1 MSTER
6 DVYELEVQSA
16 RSALQSLEKSHE
28 DLQKQVQ
35 NTTKEHHSLA
45 DMMKKDL
52 SEAFLTA
59 HAQYDLLKEAFKEGI
74 EIIKEGAQE
83 YLNEEAAVMRL
94 SFAIRNSGGD
104 VEKYTE
110 KLHEQA
116 EALQRLTGTSS
127 EQIMQVQSM
136 AMTMGV
142 SAKETERFTEVAFA
156 LSRVMGQDV
165 TTAARTL
172 ARAHAE
178 GKEEL
183 KKYGIVLSNTSAD
196 GEGFARVLDEVEQR
210 TKGFADQIPEAQ
222 RSANELA
229 YAWDRIKKGIGGAA
243 IELFTF
249 LNRDEIIA
257 RKMQQGHDQGAA
269 LGAMG
274 LVKFL
279 TDRGAIPQ
287 QNDEGVNGGTF
298 QSPVIDVNKVTKD
311 MEAEQK
317 LIDKH
322 KEYLAKVWGEERK
335 LREDQEEEANK
346 HTRDAIDKVKDWEQ
360 EGADF
365 ENETMTSTLK
375 LAMEDN
381 DARQKSDNDYFKA
394 TEEAAKRS
402 NERKLQEQI
411 QFYQSLKT
419 QATQYGS
426 QLLDVGANFIAQELQ
441 SNTEFNRQMFEL
453 SVQRETVGMSETAAL
468 EKRTQ
473 MEKELRDDKI
483 ASFEKELA
491 ASLTSVAKDAA
502 VKALWEGASAIA
514 SAATYDEVGAEQHAI
529 AALLYAGVAV
539 AAGGAGYAI
548 SSSRGMTK
556 DEKTQLDDAKKQ
568 QSQRDQ
574 REAKQSA
581 QRVEA
586 ATQVNVYNLGIAGLT
601 ELEQA
606 KQIEKIRQQYASL
619 KTGGSN
625 P

>member
-1 MSTER
+1 MTER
-6 DVYELEVQSA
+6 DVYELEVQNA
-16 RSALQSLEKSHE
+16 RAALQSLEKSHE

-35 NTTKEHHSLA
+35 KTTQEHHSLA

-74 EIIKEGAQE
+74 EIVKEGATE

-94 SFAIRNSGGD
+94 SFAVRNSGGD

-136 AMTMGV
+136 ALTMGV
-142 SAKETERFTEVAFA
+142 SAKETERFTEVSFA
-156 LSRVMGQDV
+156 LSRMMGQDV

-183 KKYGIVLSNTSAD
+183 KKYGIVLSNTTAD

-210 TKGFADQIPEAQ
+210 TKGFSDQIPEAQ

-229 YAWDRIKKGIGGAA
+229 YAWDQIKKGIGGAA

-249 LNRDEIIA
+249 LNRDAIIA
-257 RKMQQGHDQGAA
+257 RKMQSGKDQGAQ

-274 LVKFL
+274 LLKML
-279 TDRGAIPQ
+279 KDKGAIPE
-287 QNDEGVNGGTF
+287 QNDEDINGGTF
-298 QSPVIDVNKVTKD
+298 QSPVIDVNKITKD
-311 MEAEQK
+311 MEGEQK

-322 KEYLAKVWGEERK
+322 KEYLAKVWGDERT
-335 LREDQEEEANK
+335 LRQDQEDAANK
-346 HTRDAIDKVKDWEQ
+346 HTRDALDKVKDWEQ

-365 ENETMTSTLK
+365 ENETMTNTLK

-381 DARQKSDNDYFKA
+381 DARQKIDDAYFKA

-402 NERKLQEQI
+402 NERKLQEQV
-411 QFYQSLKT
+411 QFWQSLKQ
-419 QATQYGS
+419 QAQQYGE
-426 QLLDVGANFIAQELQ
+426 QILDVGMNFVAKEL
-441 SNTEFNRQMFEL
+441 TAHTKFNAALFDLQ
-453 SVQRETVGMSETAAL
+453 VQRETVGMTETQAL
-468 EKRTQ
+468 AKRYQ
-473 MEKELRDDKI
+473 MEEDLRQSKV
-483 ASFEKELA
+483 ASLEAELA
-491 ASLTSVAKDAA
+491 AALASVAKDAA
-502 VKALWEGASAIA
+502 VKALWEGAQAIA
-514 SAATYDEVGAEQHAI
+514 SAASYDEVGAEQHAV

-539 AAGGAGYAI
+539 AAGGSAYAI
-548 SSSRGMTK
+548 SSNRGMTA
-556 DEKTQLDDAKKQ
+556 DEKNQLADAKKQ
-568 QSQRDQ
+568 QEKSNE
-574 REAKQSA
+574 REAKQTS
-581 QRVEA
+581 QRGAAEA
-586 ATQVNVYNLGIAGLT
+586 GNTIIVNYMGIAGVSELQQAK
-601 ELEQA
+601 ELERIR
-606 KQIEKIRQQYASL
+606 KQFNASL
-619 KTGGSN
+619 TGTG
-625 P
+625 